1 MKQYSVDDMAIPLT
15 QTTTEALS
23 QRDQYKQRPGKKIYL
38 FNNYPND
45 LDGNQQGKAMY
56 LDMVNFLILSY

>member
-1 MKQYSVDDMAIPLT
+1 MAIPLT
-15 QTTTEALS
+15 QTRTEALS
-23 QRDQYKQRPGKKIYL
+23 QRDQYKQRPGKKICL

>member
-23 QRDQYKQRPGKKIYL
+23 HRDQNKQRPGKKIYL